1 MFSWCVL
8 WRKSVTHKEKKKI
21 TERQTH
27 PLAMGNESV
36 AVICGFTHVKKENLH
51 SHANF
56 GAEMVFRK
64 ALGRDTVLR
73 RKDYSKCLMT
83 DSFKVSAGYI
93 HVAFPPVRVCL
104 EPGLSLGSVI
114 QLTLSP
120 LSPIGLSGP
129 DLLYPRRNHRL
140 HRGAAGE
147 DSLVSSPRPTSY
159 HPVTCVNKTR
169 LLFLCS
175 SIDQNKLCT

>member
-1 MFSWCVL
+1 MRFV
-8 WRKSVTHKEKKKI
+8 KKERDAQGKKKI

-73 RKDYSKCLMT
+73 RK
-83 DSFKVSAGYI
+83 
-93 HVAFPPVRVCL
+93 
-104 EPGLSLGSVI
+104 
-114 QLTLSP
+114 
-120 LSPIGLSGP
+120 
-129 DLLYPRRNHRL
+129 RL
-140 HRGAAGE
+140 QQVL
-147 DSLVSSPRPTSY
+147 DD
-159 HPVTCVNKTR
+159 R
-169 LLFLCS
+169 LL
-175 SIDQNKLCT
+175 